1 MCAQDRGSKADMIER
16 IIEQQDAIH
25 VVLGQNRKLSHF
37 VPSWQDFDILQ
48 SVLKAVRG
56 VKDLT
61 GLLCVEGC

>member
-1 MCAQDRGSKADMIER
+1 MCAHDGGSKADMIER

-25 VVLGQNRKLSHF
+25 VVLGQNRKVSHF

-48 SVLKAVRG
+48 SVLKAARA
-56 VKDLT
+56 VKNLT